1 MLLFST
7 REAEIVLVNDALETK
22 PCSKDVYEDIVFNF
36 QDAAS
41 FALQILAK
49 IFSKTERVPKANEA
63 DRKALKLNP
72 LLWNSFE
79 ALCQRGEFPDPNHVF
94 NVDKLDDLNH
104 CQGNNQIITYANN
117 QIPVHLNPG
126 GSNSGNSNVV
136 GQSSNIAALQ
146 GQIRPSLLATPTYSY
161 NGSSTSTPIVPV
173 SHIQLTAGPS
183 SNLQIPQPV
192 IVVTPIS
199 QQIGSNNTCDSSD
212 LDSVFTG

>member
-1 MLLFST
+1 M
-7 REAEIVLVNDALETK
+7 LVNDVLETK
-22 PCSKDVYEDIVFNF
+22 SSTKDVYEDIVFNF

-94 NVDKLDDLNH
+94 NVEKLDDLNH

-126 GSNSGNSNVV
+126 THSGNNNV
-136 GQSSNIAALQ
+136 GQSSNVAAQ
-146 GQIRPSLLATPTYSY
+146 GQIRPSLLTTPTYSY

-173 SHIQLTAGPS
+173 SHVQLTAGPS

-199 QQIGSNNTCDSSD
+199 QQIGSNNACDSSD
-212 LDSVFTG
+212 LDSVFSGYD